1 MVDEKK
7 EATTK
12 SLSQEIINLKKEH
25 SNEINILKEKIKNLE
40 NMVDKVLKNQKPFD
54 KEAQPESDDH
64 DIDKKDKV
72 ILVKCVPC
80 NKTFARKKDLKE
92 HRKIHH
98 PCKIK
103 CDECDLTFAFG
114 VALEKHM
121 ESHQKSKNF
130 KCDICNKEFYLK
142 WRLQKHLNGHEKKR
156 KFCHYYNNK
165 LFCPFE
171 ENGCMFN
178 HAISPT
184 CKFNDKCTNT
194 LCKFRHEKND
204 STAHYIEEQD
214 TFKHISTST
223 PLKDD
228 TKVNPCKICIK
239 NIYTG
244 QKIFK
249 CEECEHNICENC
261 ALKTHIADDP
271 DYFMC
276 MVCL

>member
-1 MVDEKK
+1 MKMVDEKQK
-7 EATTK
+7 ATVK

-25 SNEINILKEKIKNLE
+25 SNEINILKEKLRNLE
-40 NMVDKVLKNQKPFD
+40 NVVDKVLENQKPID
-54 KEAQPESDDH
+54 KEEQLKSDDD
-64 DIDKKDKV
+64 DIVRQDKR

-103 CDECDLTFAFG
+103 CDECDQTFEFS

-142 WRLQKHLNGHEKKR
+142 WRLQKHILGHEKNK

-165 LFCPFE
+165 LVCPFE

-184 CKFNDKCTNT
+184 CIFKDKCANT
-194 LCKFRHEKND
+194 LCQFRHKLNEPKD
-204 STAHYIEEQD
+204 QSLEEQH
-214 TFKHISTST
+214 TFRHISTST
-223 PLKDD
+223 PKATSVKFASITSTQDRKYLNVKN
-228 TKVNPCKICIK
+228 VNTTFVKIV
-239 NIYTG
+239 
-244 QKIFK
+244 
-249 CEECEHNICENC
+249 
-261 ALKTHIADDP
+261 L
-271 DYFMC
+271 
-276 MVCL
+276 